1 MKNLVLGIDIGGTNT
16 ALGLVDRNGI
26 CVTEKSFPTKQ
37 GNDFDD
43 YYTILKHHIKN
54 LIDLHKDQEVVG
66 IGVGAPNANFY
77 TGCIENPPNLNW
89 NKSVNLKHIL
99 ENDFKIPTFITND
112 ANAAAIGEMLYGN
125 GQRMKN
131 FVMVTLGTGLGS
143 GFIVNGDLMY
153 GHTGHAGELGHT
165 CVIDNGRQCACGKK
179 GCLETYVSA
188 TGIVRTAIEMLVNSS
203 SKSELRKFKTEDID
217 SKLIFEMAAKGDKL
231 ALKIFEF
238 TGNLLGISLANV
250 VAITSPEAIFLFG
263 GLSKAGNFILD
274 STQKSFDKNVLS
286 AFKDTVKITLSGLD
300 NSNAAVV
307 GAAALCWEKIKI

>member
-1 MKNLVLGIDIGGTNT
+1 
-16 ALGLVDRNGI
+16 
-26 CVTEKSFPTKQ
+26 
-37 GNDFDD
+37 
-43 YYTILKHHIKN
+43 
-54 LIDLHKDQEVVG
+54 
-66 IGVGAPNANFY
+66 
-77 TGCIENPPNLNW
+77 
-89 NKSVNLKHIL
+89 
-99 ENDFKIPTFITND
+99 
-112 ANAAAIGEMLYGN
+112 
-125 GQRMKN
+125 
-131 FVMVTLGTGLGS
+131 MVTLGTGLGS

-263 GLSKAGNFILD
+263 CLSKAGNFILD